1 MKEAP
6 SMPLDLRRRLR
17 RRILRTFAIGIPI
30 VMVLCFFK
38 WRADDRHAWV
48 REIPGAL
55 PPVEQSEHALMPEE
69 MEAFWARMPS
79 LTNAPVHAYYL
90 FQCKGLDA
98 LDEASLSQLQE
109 RMGGSYSN
117 VVSYRRLLETHT
129 GFSTNTLGEATN
141 IRFAANCREWSIWLM
156 IAMRAGDG
164 GFAPADRG
172 ISAAQHL
179 RLLTS
184 GIGISGRAV
193 ALEIVMM
200 HVRETIMES
209 IEAQSYSRETAR
221 RLIEGFRLTEDPAY
235 LRPLEEAL
243 AIDCAGLL
251 QNAEQDIYPQ
261 LLSEKARAINEGSG
275 AAPVYSNFQISG
287 FTAWLMRKLGANLEE
302 TRAHV
307 TALFSV
313 LAYNAKQP
321 YSQMGLL
328 TGLPPWCRGEK
339 RMPWTRDPV
348 GTFLAEG
355 FLRHARYGAAIEP
368 NIRLE
373 TRVARAAVALR
384 IWKDG
389 HNGQYPE
396 SLSELFEGEEA
407 LLRREDVADPFS
419 PSSELLRYS
428 RDGENGWRIW
438 SIGLDQEDDN
448 GLQDAMTAKDR
459 KDRQKSDFI
468 FTSNERLLRAAAMD
482 QEKR

>member
-6 SMPLDLRRRLR
+6 SMPMDLRRRLR
-17 RRILRTFAIGIPI
+17 RRILRVFAIGIPI

-38 WRADDRHAWV
+38 WRADDLHAWV
-48 REIPGAL
+48 QEVPDAL
-55 PPVEQSEHALMPEE
+55 PAVRQSNRALLPEE
-69 MEAFWARMPS
+69 MEVFWAQQPS

-98 LDEASLSQLQE
+98 MDVTSLSQLKE
-109 RMGGSYSN
+109 RMGPSYSN
-117 VVSYRRLLETHT
+117 VVAYRKLLETHD

-156 IAMRAGDG
+156 AAMRAGEH
-164 GFAPADRG
+164 GFSPADRG
-172 ISAAQHL
+172 LSAAQHL

-209 IEAQSYSRETAR
+209 IEAPTYALDTAQK
-221 RLIEGFRLTEDPAY
+221 LIEGFRLAETPDY
-235 LRPLEEAL
+235 LRPLEDAL

-251 QNAEQDIYPQ
+251 ENADRDIYPQ
-261 LLSEKARAINEGSG
+261 LLSDKRRAINEGSG
-275 AAPVYSNFQISG
+275 ELPIYSNFQISG
-287 FTAWLMRKLGANLEE
+287 FTAWLMRKLGANQEE
-302 TRAHV
+302 THRHLR
-307 TALFSV
+307 ALFSV

-355 FLRHARYGAAIEP
+355 FLRHARYGAAISP

-384 IWKDG
+384 IWKDA

-396 SLSELFEGEEA
+396 SLLALLEGEDA
-407 LLRREDVADPFS
+407 LLTAEDLHDPFS
-419 PSSELLRYS
+419 PASELLRYT

-438 SIGLDQEDDN
+438 SIGLDQEDDY

-482 QEKR
+482 QENH